1 MSLKLKLILGV
12 LVLGALFFGYQTATG
27 ILPNTITPASLPPSS
42 LTAQIGRATIPD
54 DTDHDGL
61 DDDDET
67 EYRTDYRDSDT
78 DNDGYLD
85 GEEVVSGYDPTKETD
100 DHLNADKN
108 VTQLYLNRLMAGVVA
123 GDLNPKNNDPAKRDA
138 GLQMIALATLADVQ
152 TVIANDQSITKIN
165 VAPDNVENITA
176 YGNFVDTNL
185 NGSAFQFPFGLQGV
199 RFRVALDQIKNNNQ
213 DRAVKT
219 FAMYERF
226 FTKQAAIWRATSV
239 PKTFV
244 NFHTM
249 FLNYLTTM
257 EGHYRATANMKS
269 DPMLAQIALTAIPT
283 LNDKIMNDVTDELIN
298 IVTNLKT
305 YLPGLSL

>member
-12 LVLGALFFGYQTATG
+12 LVLGALFFGYQAATG
-27 ILPNTITPASLPPSS
+27 ILPNTITPASLSPSS
-42 LTAQIGRATIPD
+42 LTAQIGTANIPA

-61 DDDDET
+61 DDYDET
-67 EYRTDYRDSDT
+67 EYKTDYKDADSD
-78 DNDGYLD
+78 DDGYLD
-85 GEEVVSGYDPTKETD
+85 GEEVLSGYDPTQATD
-100 DHLNADKN
+100 DDLNAPKN
-108 VTQLYLNRLMAGVVA
+108 VTQMYLNRLMAGVAA

-138 GLQMIALATLADVQ
+138 GLQMIALATLTDAQ

-165 VAPDNVENITA
+165 VIPDNVENITD

-185 NGSAFQFPFGLQGV
+185 NGSAFQFPFGLQKV
-199 RFRVALDQIKNNNQ
+199 RLIVALDQIKNNNP

-257 EGHYRATANMKS
+257 EGHYRAAANMKS

-283 LNDKIMNDVTDELIN
+283 LNDKIMNDVADELIN
-298 IVTNLKT
+298 IVTSLKT